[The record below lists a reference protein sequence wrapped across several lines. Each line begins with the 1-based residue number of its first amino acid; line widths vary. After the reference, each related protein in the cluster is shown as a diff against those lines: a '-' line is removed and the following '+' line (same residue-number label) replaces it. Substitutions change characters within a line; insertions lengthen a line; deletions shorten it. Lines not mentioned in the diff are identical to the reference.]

1 MRLANATHG
10 GFVESP
16 ISIPSQFP
24 EKSLGD
30 WYVLHTKS
38 RQEKIVA
45 DMLAAMGIPYF
56 LPLSSQVRY
65 YGRRKFSIDI
75 PMFPSYV
82 FLRGSEALAYES
94 NRTKRIARIIPVFN
108 QSKIDWEL
116 RNLYQAMENGASLDP
131 FPYLTAGT
139 RVEVRSG
146 PFRGLQGIVDSRTKV
161 NRLVL
166 QVEMLGRAVCL
177 EVDAALLDPIGS
189 DEYCN

>member
-1 MRLANATHG
+1 MRLENATPEV
-10 GFVESP
+10 FQESP
-16 ISIPSQFP
+16 IIAVSQFP
-24 EKSLGD
+24 EKCLGE
-30 WYVLHTKS
+30 WFVLHTKS
-38 RQEKIVA
+38 RQEKVVA
-45 DMLAAMGIPYF
+45 DMLGAMGIPYF

-65 YGRRKFSIDI
+65 YGRRKFSVDI
-75 PMFPSYV
+75 PIFPSYV
-82 FLRGSEALAYES
+82 FLRGSETLAYES

-116 RNLYQAMENGASLDP
+116 RNLFQAMENGANLDP

-161 NRLVL
+161 NRLAL
-166 QVEMLGRAVCL
+166 QIEMLGRAVCL